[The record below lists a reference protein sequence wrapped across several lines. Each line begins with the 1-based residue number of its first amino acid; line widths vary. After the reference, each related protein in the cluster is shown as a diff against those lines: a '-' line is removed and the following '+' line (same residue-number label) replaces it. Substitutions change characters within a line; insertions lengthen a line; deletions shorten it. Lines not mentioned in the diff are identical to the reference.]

1 MLIAPLIV
9 LICIGASSAHDPLFR
24 EEPKNQ
30 TVLLGH
36 DVILRCVAEP
46 SQSGE
51 TLRSQWKSSDGSLLG
66 FRDEGV
72 LAGYRGRYSYLR
84 DGPDEKHLRIESVTL
99 DDDGMFECQMMRP
112 GIRGFRSSAYLTVVV
127 PPSEMMLLNY
137 RAGEVIQ
144 VNEGTTLNISCGATN
159 AKPAVVLNWYV
170 NGKVTTEGV
179 HRWSK
184 HNLNRTVTSYAAL
197 LWKPSRI
204 DHKTVLTCEASHPPS
219 EHHYRVNISLD
230 VLYPSNAPRISI
242 ISGSSSA
249 QAGDNVTM
257 VCSTSG
263 GNPPP
268 NVTWFLNDRAIGT
281 NFYYDYSTQETRNV
295 YSMIVEADDNGA
307 VYECRSRNRIGSEP
321 LKDSI
326 RLSIAYAPLGV
337 DVHGE
342 SATRYGRPVLVHCRS
357 RLSNPASRIKW
368 LINGQPV
375 RSSDESQHEQP
386 SGTITIS
393 NLTINPSDT
402 IVNRHHINVECI
414 AENERGRSSK
424 QHTIRIL
431 APPMEPRIYGM
442 DGEALLEGEMLNL
455 TCEAHG
461 GNPLATLSWF
471 RGVDKLKETRS
482 TASGDTSQSTVSF
495 ILDRTMNNQQVRCEA
510 ENGALDEPLVATK
523 TITVLFPPRRVVV
536 RQDERTRRQMIA
548 GEPTQLICIVPSSNP
563 AAEISWQFSSSDHP
577 VTLRGENKLNKTSRE
592 NGGFEVENV
601 LEFTPTLDMDG
612 SDVKC
617 IASHPLWSDQK
628 VTPFPLNI
636 FYAPQMTV
644 DGPVTIVVDE
654 GDSFKEN
661 LTVRANPAIAT
672 WKWRKNGIP
681 FENTVGAIFA
691 RGAVLSGRSVSGFD
705 SGLYT
710 LIAAN
715 SIGSVNVSLRLT
727 VKYAA
732 RVTHI
737 TSPVMAASGE
747 EVVMECEV
755 DGVPR
760 INGMVKWLRGDTVI
774 DTVSFD
780 GQTRAVLRLNASQET
795 SGAYTCVAD
804 NGVGKPNRTTAY
816 LLVSRAPSITR
827 HASLLRAAGPLG
839 GRARLRCRA
848 HAVPDAT
855 FHWSIQSDSGPIRY
869 NNTKYSF
876 YEVQLDHS
884 TFESVLW
891 ISGLDQLDYQRTVK
905 CVAMNRLGED
915 VVQITVGPPTAPD
928 VPVDLRVANSS
939 RSSLTLVWVPGFD
952 GGSEQVFQ
960 VRYQIPGENVYHT
973 INSTSPKVEIRGLNV
988 AQLYEVAVRAVNARG
1003 AASDYSRP
1011 SLSAYTRDENDV
1023 DISAVSQ
1030 KKDSFPRSLM
1040 VTFCI
1045 GGALLLIINCLLLC
1059 YMQRHQ
1065 RKKKLQE
1072 KTEMVRKTN
1081 STGGDVR
1088 PVQMYGALTNTESAY
1103 RPDSANT
1110 NRSELAYE
1118 PPSEDDQSVR
1128 TMIEVNPNGYVQQ
1141 VDRSAFYDPECLVE
1155 YGFNHVVRQ
1164 NRLRGDGPTYANM
1177 PYPEPPTVDRVS
1189 MGTHSVGYPESG
1201 TLTRATDVGP
1211 LGSSRRIHIP
1221 RVIEAS
1227 TANNY
1232 QGGLNNN
1239 GASQIMSTF
1248 MQPGGVHT
1256 APLDYSHID
1265 GDLV

>member
-1 MLIAPLIV
+1 MRAIL
-9 LICIGASSAHDPLFR
+9 
-24 EEPKNQ
+24 Q

-46 SQSGE
+46 SPSGE
-51 TLRSQWKSSDGSLLG
+51 TLRSQWRSNDGSLLG
-66 FRDEGV
+66 FHDEGI
-72 LAGYRGRYSYLR
+72 LAGYRGRYSYMR
-84 DGPDEKHLRIESVTL
+84 DGPDEKHLKIEKVTL

-112 GIRGFRSSAYLTVVV
+112 GLRGFRSSAYITVVA
-127 PPSEMMLLNY
+127 PPSEVSLLNY
-137 RAGEVIQ
+137 RAGEAIQ
-144 VNEGTTLNISCGATN
+144 VNEGTTLNISCASGN
-159 AKPAVVLNWYV
+159 AKPAAVLTWYV
-170 NGKVTTEGV
+170 NGRMITEGV

-197 LWKPSRI
+197 IWKPTRV
-204 DHKTVLTCEASHPPS
+204 DHRRVLTCEASHPFIENPL
-219 EHHYRVNISLD
+219 RVNISLD
-230 VLYPSNAPRISI
+230 VLYPSDPPRISI

-249 QAGDNVTM
+249 QAGDNVTL
-257 VCSTSG
+257 VCMTSG

-268 NVTWFLNDRAIGT
+268 NVTWFLNQRSIGT
-281 NFYYDYSTQETRNV
+281 NFYYDYDTQETRNV

-307 VYECRSRNRIGSEP
+307 VYECRSSNRVGSEP
-321 LKDSI
+321 LKENL

-337 DVHGE
+337 DVYGE
-342 SATRYGRPVLVHCRS
+342 TATRYGRPVLVHCRS

-368 LINGQPV
+368 LVNGQLV
-375 RSSDESQHEQP
+375 RTSSESQHEQLT
-386 SGTITIS
+386 GTITLS
-393 NLTINPSDT
+393 NLTINPAEAVVS
-402 IVNRHHINVECI
+402 RHQIIVECV
-414 AENERGRSSK
+414 AENEKGRTIK

-431 APPMEPRIYGM
+431 ISVQLDVLKQALVTAPPMEPRIYGM

-495 ILDRTMNNQQVRCEA
+495 VLDRTMNNQQVRCEA
-510 ENGALDEPLVATK
+510 ENGALDEPLVVTK
-523 TITVLFPPRRVVV
+523 MITVLFAPRRVVV

-548 GEPTQLICIVPSSNP
+548 GEPTQLVCIVPSSNP
-563 AAEISWQFSSSDHP
+563 AAEISWQFSSPDHP
-577 VTLRGENKLNKTSRE
+577 TTFRGENRLNKTSRE

-601 LEFTPTLDMDG
+601 LAFTPTLDMDG
-612 SDVKC
+612 TDVKC

-628 VTPFPLNI
+628 ATPFPLNVL
-636 FYAPQMTV
+636 YAPQMTV
-644 DGPVTIVVDE
+644 DGPITIVVNE

-661 LTVRANPAIAT
+661 LTVRANPPIAT
-672 WKWRKNGIP
+672 WRWRKNGIP
-681 FENTVGAIFA
+681 FDNTVGAIFA
-691 RGAVLSGRSVSGFD
+691 RGNGEFV
-705 SGLYT
+705 Y
-710 LIAAN
+710 LI
-715 SIGSVNVSLRLT
+715 I
-727 VKYAA
+727 YAA

-737 TSPVMAASGE
+737 TSPVMAAAGE

-760 INGMVKWLRGDTVI
+760 INGMVKWLRGGTVI

-795 SGAYTCVAD
+795 SGAYTCLAD
-804 NGVGKPNRTTAY
+804 NGVGTPNRTTAY

-855 FHWSIQSDSGPIRY
+855 FHWSIQGDSGTIRY
-869 NNTKYSF
+869 NSTKYSF

-884 TFESVLW
+884 TFESILW
-891 ISGLDQLDYQRTVK
+891 ISGLDQFDYQRAVK

-915 VVQITVGPPTAPD
+915 AVHITVGPPTAPD
-928 VPVDLRVANSS
+928 VPIDLRLSNSS

-952 GGSEQVFQ
+952 GGSEQLFQ
-960 VRYQIPGENVYHT
+960 LRYQVPGESVYHT
-973 INSTSPKVEIRGLNV
+973 INSTSPKVEIRGLKS

-1003 AASDYSRP
+1003 AASEYSRP
-1011 SLSAYTRDENDV
+1011 SMSVYTRDENGV

-1030 KKDSFPRSLM
+1030 KKDAFPRSLM
-1040 VTFCI
+1040 VTFCV

-1065 RKKKLQE
+1065 KRKKLQGRILE

-1081 STGGDVR
+1081 NTSGDVR
-1088 PVQMYGALTNTESAY
+1088 PVQMYGALTNTDSAY
-1103 RPDSANT
+1103 RPESANT

-1141 VDRSAFYDPECLVE
+1141 VDTSTFYDPECLVE
-1155 YGFNHVVRQ
+1155 YGFNHIVRQ
-1164 NRLRGDGPTYANM
+1164 NRLRGDAPTYANM
-1177 PYPEPPTVDRVS
+1177 PYPEPPTIDQMSV
-1189 MGTHSVGYPESG
+1189 GTHSVGYSEGG

-1211 LGSSRRIHIP
+1211 LSSPRRIHVP
-1221 RVIEAS
+1221 RIIDDGVAA
-1227 TANNY
+1227 TY

-1239 GASQIMSTF
+1239 GAAQIMSTF

-1256 APLDYSHID
+1256 TALDYSHID